1 MSIKKPR
8 SASLTPILLIAA
20 GAILIIGSAAW
31 FVFSSR
37 GLAQPKPTVA
47 EDIPY
52 PEVPRISVKDAKAAL
67 DIGNAVFVDARGEP
81 FFSEGHIPGAISMTS
96 DEVMDRLSE
105 LDPSAWII
113 TYCT

>member
-1 MSIKKPR
+1 MSFKKPG

-31 FVFSSR
+31 FVFSS
-37 GLAQPKPTVA
+37 GALVQPTPTVA

-52 PEVPRISVKDAKAAL
+52 PEVPRVSVKDAKAAL
-67 DIGNAVFVDARGEP
+67 DIGNAVFVDSRGEP
-81 FFSEGHIPGAISMTS
+81 YYSEGHIPGAVSMTS
-96 DEVMDRLSE
+96 DEVLDRLGE

>member
-1 MSIKKPR
+1 MSFKKPG

-31 FVFSSR
+31 FVFSS
-37 GLAQPKPTVA
+37 GALAQPTPTVA

-52 PEVPRISVKDAKAAL
+52 PEVPRVSVKDAKAAL
-67 DIGNAVFVDARGEP
+67 DIGNAVFVDSRGEP
-81 FFSEGHIPGAISMTS
+81 FFSEGHIPGAVSMTS
-96 DEVMDRLSE
+96 EEVMDRLDE